1 MLTAIGVTGHFIAYT
16 FIVVIIRDV
25 VGVRGP
31 NLALLLAAF
40 GIAGLISMGVMAR
53 PMDRRPQASAVGCLT
68 ALAIAFAVLSAL
80 AFRDNPGVLTA
91 LIGIAAIVL
100 WGAASTALPP
110 MLQAVPMRTAPETP
124 TAPPGRDPDG
134 ASGPRPRR
142 RLRAVCDGVPARAS
156 WPARC
161 RADCST
167 KTPVWG

>member
-1 MLTAIGVTGHFIAYT
+1 VLTAIGVTGHFIAYT

-40 GIAGLISMGVMAR
+40 GIAGLISMGVMVR

-100 WGAASTALPP
+100 WGAASPRCRRCCRRCRCAL
-110 MLQAVPMRTAPETP
+110 R
-124 TAPPGRDPDG
+124 
-134 ASGPRPRR
+134 PRPRR
-142 RLRAVCDGVPARAS
+142 RLRAE
-156 WPARC
+156 
-161 RADCST
+161 
-167 KTPVWG
+167 TPTAPPGCM